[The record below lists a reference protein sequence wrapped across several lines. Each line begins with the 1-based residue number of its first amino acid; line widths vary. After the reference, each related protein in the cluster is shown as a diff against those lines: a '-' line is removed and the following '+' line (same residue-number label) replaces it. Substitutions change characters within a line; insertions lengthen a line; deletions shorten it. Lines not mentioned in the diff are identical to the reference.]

1 MTTSRSR
8 IMGQKLLSRVPCTD
22 MHSMMSFYVCSRAAD
37 LGSAEKAV
45 TRKLVQ
51 QAISNA
57 VQSDGRSLGEV
68 SPTLLQPAQGLP
80 CQESCG
86 QQHARA

>member
-1 MTTSRSR
+1 M
-8 IMGQKLLSRVPCTD
+8 MRV
-22 MHSMMSFYVCSRAAD
+22 SSRAADD

-51 QAISNA
+51 HAISNA

-68 SPTLLQPAQGLP
+68 SPPLLRPAQGLP
-80 CQESCG
+80 CQEIG
-86 QQHARA
+86 NQQHARACHFHLSMAGQNLI

>member
-1 MTTSRSR
+1 
-8 IMGQKLLSRVPCTD
+8 
-22 MHSMMSFYVCSRAAD
+22 MMRVCSQAADD

-51 QAISNA
+51 HAISNA

-68 SPTLLQPAQGLP
+68 RPHPAVTCAGPPP
-80 CQESCG
+80 CQESG
-86 QQHARA
+86 DQQHARA